1 MNSFLTIAGKSKE
14 LKEKMLKKSLPRFK
28 NKLYATSN
36 YIEQIF
42 NNDTKELLEKVNS
55 KENIIDK
62 KEIEQKKNFIREQ
75 KIKYIGNF
83 LNKINNNLS
92 KRRLKPIFS
101 IRRRDGQKDA
111 IPTNSTSMINVKR
124 FKSPILNQIIFKNRA
139 DSMINFGDIFEN
151 KSNNL
156 SNTNEQKNE
165 DDEYEIDKEEEKEN
179 VNEMGIDGNKNKI
192 SKFDLSN
199 KSTETKNTLFQNE
212 SKLSS

>member
-1 MNSFLTIAGKSKE
+1 M
-14 LKEKMLKKSLPRFK
+14 
-28 NKLYATSN
+28 
-36 YIEQIF
+36 
-42 NNDTKELLEKVNS
+42 
-55 KENIIDK
+55 
-62 KEIEQKKNFIREQ
+62 
-75 KIKYIGNF
+75 KYIYNI

-101 IRRRDGQKDA
+101 IRRRDGQKDQ
-111 IPTNSTSMINVKR
+111 ISTNSSSMINVKR